1 MNLMSDKAERAKEEE
16 DFRLV
21 AKLVLCSD
29 KKKERNKIRRSS
41 LTGVKS

>member
-1 MNLMSDKAERAKEEE
+1 MNLINDKVERTKEEE
-16 DFRLV
+16 EFRLV
-21 AKLVLCSD
+21 AKLILCSD